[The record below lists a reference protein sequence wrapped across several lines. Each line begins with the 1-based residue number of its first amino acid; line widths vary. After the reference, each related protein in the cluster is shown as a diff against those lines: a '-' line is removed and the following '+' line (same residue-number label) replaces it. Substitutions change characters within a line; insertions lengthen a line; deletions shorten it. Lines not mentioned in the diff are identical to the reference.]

1 MRESVIE
8 KKVGDYATSKGWLVY
23 KFSSPNT
30 RAVPDK
36 IFMRDGVVFFIEFKA
51 PNKLPTKL
59 QYANHKRITAHGVS
73 VFVIDNIE
81 KGITLVDSQ

>member
-8 KKVGDYATSKGWLVY
+8 KKVSDYATSKGWLVY

-36 IFMRDGVVFFIEFKA
+36 IFMRNGVVFFIEFKA
-51 PNKLPTKL
+51 LGKLPTKL
-59 QYANHKRITAHGVS
+59 QYANHKRIKEHGVS

-81 KGITLVDSQ
+81 KGIDLVDSQ

>member
-8 KKVGDYATSKGWLVY
+8 KKVSDYATSKGWLVY

-30 RAVPDK
+30 RAAPDK

-51 PNKLPTKL
+51 PGKLPTKL

-81 KGITLVDSQ
+81 KGIALVDSQ

>member
-1 MRESVIE
+1 MRESIIE

-36 IFMRDGVVFFIEFKA
+36 IFIRDGVVFFIEFKA

-81 KGITLVDSQ
+81 KGIALVDSQ

>member
-59 QYANHKRITAHGVS
+59 QHANHKRIKEHGVS

-81 KGITLVDSQ
+81 KGIALVDSY

>member
-8 KKVGDYATSKGWLVY
+8 KKVGDYATLKGWLVY

-51 PNKLPTKL
+51 PGKLPTKL
-59 QYANHKRITAHGVS
+59 QYANHKRIKEHGVS

-81 KGITLVDSQ
+81 KGIALVDSY

>member
-59 QYANHKRITAHGVS
+59 QYANHKRITEHGVS

-81 KGITLVDSQ
+81 KGIALVDSQ

>member
-51 PNKLPTKL
+51 PGKLPTKL
-59 QYANHKRITAHGVS
+59 QYANHKRIKAHGVS

-81 KGITLVDSQ
+81 RGKDIFNAN

>member
-36 IFMRDGVVFFIEFKA
+36 IFMRNGVVFFIEFKA
-51 PNKLPTKL
+51 PGKLPTKL
-59 QYANHKRITAHGVS
+59 QYANHKRIKEHGVS
-73 VFVIDNIE
+73 VFVIDDIE
-81 KGITLVDSQ
+81 KGIALVDSQ

>member
-51 PNKLPTKL
+51 PGKLPTKL
-59 QYANHKRITAHGVS
+59 QYANHKRITEHGVS

-81 KGITLVDSQ
+81 EGIQLVDSQ

>member
-36 IFMRDGVVFFIEFKA
+36 IFMRNGVVFFIEFKA

-81 KGITLVDSQ
+81 KGIALVDSY

>member
-8 KKVGDYATSKGWLVY
+8 KKVSDYATSKGWLVY

-51 PNKLPTKL
+51 PGKLPTKL
-59 QYANHKRITAHGVS
+59 QYANHNRITAHGVS
-73 VFVIDNIE
+73 VFVIDDIEDGKNIIN
-81 KGITLVDSQ
+81 GI

>member
-8 KKVGDYATSKGWLVY
+8 KKVSDYATSKGWLVY

-36 IFMRDGVVFFIEFKA
+36 IFMRNGVVFFIEFKA

-81 KGITLVDSQ
+81 KGIALVDSY